1 MFQVLTKGNDFRFS
15 LFLFCIACLLLTF
28 LFYTPAEAQRDENT
42 VAGIW
47 TFDDGTAN
55 DTSSQKL
62 NGVVVGT
69 PEPVAGIANKALKF
83 NGVSDGIKIPDSPR
97 INITNIFTNRTIGA
111 LFNCDDVSKV
121 QKQVVFEE
129 GGRARGMVIYV
140 FDGKVYVGAWNR
152 EEYNWPGE

>member
-1 MFQVLTKGNDFRFS
+1 MFQVLTKGNDFKFS

-69 PEPVAGIANKALKF
+69 PESVAGIANKALIFLKSTQKSVSI
-83 NGVSDGIKIPDSPR
+83 NGLSIRGYENAKKCQLICPQYVKNIPYFQYKI
-97 INITNIFTNRTIGA
+97 
-111 LFNCDDVSKV
+111 
-121 QKQVVFEE
+121 E
-129 GGRARGMVIYV
+129 
-140 FDGKVYVGAWNR
+140 
-152 EEYNWPGE
+152 